1 MGSTASLADPAPVA
15 MIEPEQGIKRM
26 RAARIK
32 HIALLGA
39 AVATVALGGCTTDVG
54 PSAAELKS
62 KWDAENI
69 FPQAYRQDLLA
80 YLRTYL
86 NDPSHVRGAAVS
98 QPQLKYIG
106 PGDRYVACVRFN
118 ARNNDGK
125 YQGSKDGAA
134 VYVAGKLDRFFDIP
148 KDVRELCKD
157 AVYAPFPELERLTR

>member
-1 MGSTASLADPAPVA
+1 
-15 MIEPEQGIKRM
+15 M
-26 RAARIK
+26 RTARIQR
-32 HIALLGA
+32 IALLVA
-39 AVATVALGGCTTDVG
+39 AAATVALGGCATEVG
-54 PSAAELKS
+54 PSSAELKA
-62 KWDAENI
+62 KWDAENV

-118 ARNNDGK
+118 ARNTDGK

-157 AVYAPFPELERLTR
+157 AAFAPFPELEKLTR

>member
-1 MGSTASLADPAPVA
+1 M
-15 MIEPEQGIKRM
+15 QR
-26 RAARIK
+26 
-32 HIALLGA
+32 IALLMA
-39 AVATVALGGCTTDVG
+39 AVAAAALGGCATEVG
-54 PSAAELKS
+54 PSSAELKA
-62 KWDAENI
+62 KWDAENV

-106 PGDRYVACVRFN
+106 PGDRYVACVRYN
-118 ARNNDGK
+118 ARNTDGK

-134 VYVAGKLDRFFDIP
+134 VYVAGKLDRFFDVP

-157 AVYAPFPELERLTR
+157 AAFAPFPELEKLAR

>member
-1 MGSTASLADPAPVA
+1 MQQIGLLVA
-15 MIEPEQGIKRM
+15 
-26 RAARIK
+26 AA
-32 HIALLGA
+32 AM
-39 AVATVALGGCTTDVG
+39 VALGGCATEVG
-54 PSAAELKS
+54 PSGAELKA
-62 KWDAENI
+62 KWDAENV

-106 PGDRYVACVRFN
+106 PGDRYVACVRYN
-118 ARNNDGK
+118 ARNTDGK

-157 AVYAPFPELERLTR
+157 AAFAPFPELEKLTR